1 MTKQPIMYLTN
12 ELIAYLLFVKAQNQ
26 AFILSSFVSL
36 NYFPRCFFPIAPK
49 ALAFQL
55 SQKVIRRKI
64 MVHFCLMEA
73 EEIICNYAFPSF
85 FLQFWPTSS
94 KEILLS
100 HINHQ
105 ELLQHFTCS
114 HPIGKFLHF
123 IPGLHFFI
131 KSALNP
137 VFNTT

>member
-73 EEIICNYAFPSF
+73 EEIICTMLFHLFSYSF
-85 FLQFWPTSS
+85 GQLAPKKFCYNISITRSYCSILPAH
-94 KEILLS
+94 ILLAS
-100 HINHQ
+100 S
-105 ELLQHFTCS
+105 FTLFQDFTFS
-114 HPIGKFLHF
+114 SRAH
-123 IPGLHFFI
+123 
-131 KSALNP
+131 
-137 VFNTT
+137 